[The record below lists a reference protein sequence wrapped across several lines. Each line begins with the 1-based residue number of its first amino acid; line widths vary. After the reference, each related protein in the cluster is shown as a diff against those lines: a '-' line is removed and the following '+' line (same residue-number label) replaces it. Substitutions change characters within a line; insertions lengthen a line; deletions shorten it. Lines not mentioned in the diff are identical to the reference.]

1 MNDPARLWQSL
12 RLTVESEAVEA
23 IEFAFNS
30 LESLGTEI
38 DYMNRS
44 AAGVCVVGYFD
55 QLPNDEVLQDEIHYA
70 LRCYNLDENA
80 IVSIERAE
88 IENADW
94 LAEWKEH
101 WKPTTVGRFV
111 IAPPWENVDEADKIV
126 IRIEPNMA
134 FGTGTHETTQ
144 LCLVA
149 IDKYYAPG
157 DSFLDAGTGTG
168 ILAIAAAKLS
178 GRNTSGSECV
188 PQILACDTAPESIKI
203 ARENAQL
210 NGVAELI
217 RFEEGTVDTDTPK
230 VDFICANLTLDAI
243 LPILPLLIERSNAYI
258 VLSGILTEQQ
268 PQISSALSQFT
279 LDSSEFQ
286 HAGEWISVVLKK

>member
-1 MNDPARLWQSL
+1 MNDSAKLWQSL
-12 RLTVESEAVEA
+12 RLTVDPEAVEA

-30 LESLGTEI
+30 LESLGTEV
-38 DYMNRS
+38 DYMDRS

-55 QLPNDEVLQDEIHYA
+55 RLPNDEILQDELHYA
-70 LRCYNLDENA
+70 LRSYDLDENA
-80 IVSIERAE
+80 IVSIERVV
-88 IENADW
+88 IQNADW
-94 LAEWKEH
+94 LAEWKKH

-111 IAPPWENVDEADKIV
+111 IAPPWETVDEEGKVV

-144 LCLVA
+144 LCLGA
-149 IDKYYAPG
+149 IDKYYARG
-157 DSFLDAGTGTG
+157 DSFLDVGTGTG
-168 ILAIAAAKLS
+168 ILAIAAAKLTGEPKNAS
-178 GRNTSGSECV
+178 
-188 PQILACDTAPESIKI
+188 ILACDNDPDSIKI

-217 RFEEGTVDTDTPK
+217 HFEEGTLAMNTPQ

-243 LPILPLLIERSNAYI
+243 LPILPVLIERSKAYI
-258 VLSGILTEQQ
+258 VLSGILAEQQ
-268 PQISSALSQFT
+268 PQISNALSQFT